1 THRSS
6 GFQATQH
13 RPHNSACLPAQAAT
27 PPISGNCVWR
37 RVVELQF
44 AAGKF
49 QTISAAAAFS
59 ELAGPAILAALAE
72 CLPAFTVKQGS
83 PKHVHSSSQPSF
95 AEIQAATSDRAKAAT
110 CAYLGGSTVR
120 SVHAQAALL
129 PEQRTLLLKLGF
141 KLQDFAGQLRKPA
154 LVSMLRKT
162 TDRVRCAQK
171 AQGHEWS
178 VLQSVHSSV
187 ARQPLFQFR
196 INAFGSSN
204 LAKFLADLSF
214 QLASS
219 KPCLLLQP
227 SASGQLIAHGQ
238 KLAAR
243 AGFRPRRVALLHR
256 DAAKQLA
263 GSLTAGH
270 RRRGVV
276 AALSYARLASVHARY
291 PRQHWQERVLTRQL
305 LKFSRQ
311 PDMSGVFCKASTL
324 QLPGPAISAALAE
337 CLPEFTV
344 KQGSPKHVH
353 SRSQASFVEIQAA
366 MFDEAG
372 ADKQY
377 CPKRPCS
384 SSLTPSAAD
393 PSSEAGFQV
402 GRLFRCPLTVL
413 FKSGCGFLRIGTQA
427 SARQMRRAVGGTPA
441 ESTLAVSVEI
451 THRSRTVLSAC
462 GHFLQVQFLRE
473 LDPSCRAATD
483 SVSPVQ
489 SGMPLAQF
497 LGLHVPCGAIQEA
510 EKRSSLAHLQMPCS
524 DRRHIATKTGQQ
536 KVCGASWCFPRR
548 VVLHFGPSATPVRRE
563 LSSHCAGS
571 CASLGLVSARKPLL
585 LPIGAS
591 RIQQPTDKK
600 MRAAFC
606 KLTSK
611 LSASS
616 LEDLGLMELPSAH
629 KKDMS
634 VVRCGSFWPA
644 AVDASREGRAE
655 LASKNTWQ
663 CISIVVAPALQ
674 HAWPATCRDVRFLE
688 FLCGAVPRKPALPL
702 LFFGVAHPI
711 RAGQAADILERRLAP
726 ACPLGQLNAG
736 EEDRHRGIVVSSASF
751 LFQAPAI
758 AGTSEASASWHKL
771 AQQQQRNQFAQAG
784 TSWHN
789 RLCGLKL
796 AALQQASS
804 HSAWDA
810 GSRCSSGKPQ
820 LGWVVATGFR
830 REGTA
835 ASCGPATLSAAFR
848 SIRGHFAGVHLYSS
862 GADQPK
868 KLTPAMTAITCGV
881 DHSDL
886 NRPLMQAA
894 CGDDTPYMSSPP
906 SLPQRAQALQKPDF
920 RQPDFQLLIQMSF
933 AAHWKSGLHVTT
945 RSEARCQ
952 GSARHARAEAPTDP
966 AVSKLQT
973 ANSKQNKNN

>member
-1 THRSS
+1 M
-6 GFQATQH
+6 
-13 RPHNSACLPAQAAT
+13 SAAAAFSQWAGQVISAVMAECLPESTCKQCGPKHVHSRSRSRSFVEIQAAMMFCGVGTDQRAAANCPWAELPYSIVTQPSSWLGARRGGGHLSWIGTPEVMSDTAHAGAAT

-37 RVVELQF
+37 RVVKLQF
-44 AAGKF
+44 AAGK
-49 QTISAAAAFS
+49 SAAAAFS
-59 ELAGPAILAALAE
+59 ELA
-72 CLPAFTVKQGS
+72 
-83 PKHVHSSSQPSF
+83 
-95 AEIQAATSDRAKAAT
+95 
-110 CAYLGGSTVR
+110 
-120 SVHAQAALL
+120 
-129 PEQRTLLLKLGF
+129 
-141 KLQDFAGQLRKPA
+141 
-154 LVSMLRKT
+154 
-162 TDRVRCAQK
+162 
-171 AQGHEWS
+171 
-178 VLQSVHSSV
+178 
-187 ARQPLFQFR
+187 
-196 INAFGSSN
+196 
-204 LAKFLADLSF
+204 
-214 QLASS
+214 
-219 KPCLLLQP
+219 
-227 SASGQLIAHGQ
+227 
-238 KLAAR
+238 
-243 AGFRPRRVALLHR
+243 
-256 DAAKQLA
+256 
-263 GSLTAGH
+263 
-270 RRRGVV
+270 
-276 AALSYARLASVHARY
+276 
-291 PRQHWQERVLTRQL
+291 
-305 LKFSRQ
+305 
-311 PDMSGVFCKASTL
+311 
-324 QLPGPAISAALAE
+324 GPAISAALAE

-548 VVLHFGPSATPVRRE
+548 VVLHFGPSATWQLQSV
-563 LSSHCAGS
+563 
-571 CASLGLVSARKPLL
+571 ASLARTAKPLL

-655 LASKNTWQ
+655 MLPVCGVLASKNTWQ

-702 LFFGVAHPI
+702 LFFGTALSVAHPI
-711 RAGQAADILERRLAP
+711 RAGQAADILER
-726 ACPLGQLNAG
+726 
-736 EEDRHRGIVVSSASF
+736 
-751 LFQAPAI
+751 
-758 AGTSEASASWHKL
+758 
-771 AQQQQRNQFAQAG
+771 
-784 TSWHN
+784 
-789 RLCGLKL
+789 
-796 AALQQASS
+796 
-804 HSAWDA
+804 
-810 GSRCSSGKPQ
+810 
-820 LGWVVATGFR
+820 
-830 REGTA
+830 
-835 ASCGPATLSAAFR
+835 
-848 SIRGHFAGVHLYSS
+848 
-862 GADQPK
+862 
-868 KLTPAMTAITCGV
+868 
-881 DHSDL
+881 
-886 NRPLMQAA
+886 
-894 CGDDTPYMSSPP
+894 
-906 SLPQRAQALQKPDF
+906 
-920 RQPDFQLLIQMSF
+920 
-933 AAHWKSGLHVTT
+933 
-945 RSEARCQ
+945 
-952 GSARHARAEAPTDP
+952 
-966 AVSKLQT
+966 
-973 ANSKQNKNN
+973 